1 MGSESKPSR
10 IRVESESNP
19 RLGVLLGFD
28 SDRPSPSF
36 ILRFV
41 FVVRRGFVLVFEET
55 SFSARVLFASSQMLM
70 LMLSSASLLAFWVK
84 RRKAK
89 SARVRAHMLK

>member
-1 MGSESKPSR
+1 
-10 IRVESESNP
+10 
-19 RLGVLLGFD
+19 
-28 SDRPSPSF
+28 
-36 ILRFV
+36 
-41 FVVRRGFVLVFEET
+41 
-55 SFSARVLFASSQMLM
+55 MLM